1 MKKVLI
7 TGVGSGIGYALA
19 EKYLEEGVSVYAI
32 GRDAPPLLDKHPAFF
47 FFPYDLSKTFL
58 LKAEVSE
65 FIAHHHF
72 DLAILNA
79 GILGEIKPL
88 KETMLEEI
96 KEVME
101 VNLWANKELIDA
113 LDAHGS
119 VDQVVAISSATSRVS
134 MKGWGAYSLSKSA
147 LNTLID
153 IYAKELPHIHFSAIA
168 PGFIRTPMTEYLL
181 GEVDRKCYPSIE
193 ELAHLPIISAQQA
206 AALLLKSFKKLKGYE
221 SGSFVDIT
229 KP

>member
-19 EKYLEEGVSVYAI
+19 EKYLKEGISVYAI

-58 LKAEVSE
+58 LKSEVSE
-65 FIAHHHF
+65 FLTHHHF

-101 VNLWANKELIDA
+101 INLWANKELIDA
-113 LDAHGS
+113 LDTYGS

-147 LNTLID
+147 LNTLMD

-168 PGFIRTPMTEYLL
+168 PGFIQTPMTEYLL
-181 GEVDRKCYPSIE
+181 SEVDRDLYPSIKN
-193 ELAHLPIISAQQA
+193 LAKLPIISAEQA
-206 AALLLKSFKKLKGYE
+206 ATLLMKNFKKLKE
-221 SGSFVDIT
+221 FKSGSFIDIT
-229 KP
+229 QL